1 MVDEK
6 VLRSASPLSAAASRN
21 ALQRAAKSR
30 FLSLFFLFGR
40 GAVESL
46 RLGLFVAKIQS
57 LRCAA
62 LFPSHIKSSSSSLR
76 RRTGTRA
83 TCNFR
88 STHPLIQTLLQFL
101 INNFILISIN
111 YQRERAF
118 VEQKRDSEE
127 SEEMEVFQRPWLCGG
142 PKVIGLII
150 N

>member
-1 MVDEK
+1 M
-6 VLRSASPLSAAASRN
+6 
-21 ALQRAAKSR
+21 
-30 FLSLFFLFGR
+30 G
-40 GAVESL
+40 
-46 RLGLFVAKIQS
+46 
-57 LRCAA
+57 
-62 LFPSHIKSSSSSLR
+62 
-76 RRTGTRA
+76 

-142 PKVIGLII
+142 PKTEPKPLMPSSAQCAVNVTSFEQNHLSNSFQPSNNGGESNI
-150 N
+150 